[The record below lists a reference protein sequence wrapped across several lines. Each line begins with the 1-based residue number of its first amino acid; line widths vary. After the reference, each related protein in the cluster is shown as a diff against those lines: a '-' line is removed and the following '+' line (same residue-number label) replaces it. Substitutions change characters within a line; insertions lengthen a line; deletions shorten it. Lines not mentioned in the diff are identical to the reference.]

1 MLIINMGGE
10 MIYILEQRLNAQS
23 IPSDKA
29 TRGMPC
35 RAKSRVGP
43 TQPRPRTLYSV
54 VLHDV
59 VRTMYSPRFI
69 GELFRSQE
77 MYSVEATRQI
87 FDRLAH
93 SSIMRLNKAS
103 MDKVRPPLSQ
113 RLHST

>member
-1 MLIINMGGE
+1 MAPRSPDPE
-10 MIYILEQRLNAQS
+10 PS
-23 IPSDKA
+23 I
-29 TRGMPC
+29 
-35 RAKSRVGP
+35 
-43 TQPRPRTLYSV
+43 SV